1 MAAGWEGQ
9 GLPGRGAAGQ
19 LRALLPVLAEV
30 TRTLHFVKAH
40 EPCDDGFCPLLR
52 LCVLTLQ
59 NKGTKKIGQKGYG
72 HSGECYQTPAVVI
85 VLSLPSNFHQIGFQL
100 FSFFF
105 SAHFVFGLQ
114 G

>member
-40 EPCDDGFCPLLR
+40 ELCDDGFCPLLR
-52 LCVLTLQ
+52 LCVLRC
-59 NKGTKKIGQKGYG
+59 KTKEQKKLDKKATV
-72 HSGECYQTPAVVI
+72 TPESVI
-85 VLSLPSNFHQIGFQL
+85 RHLLLS
-100 FSFFF
+100 
-105 SAHFVFGLQ
+105 
-114 G
+114 